1 MPNRKLTK
9 KELEKELRKQKQK
22 YIELMNE
29 KSTSYFRELH
39 DSDADSD
46 LKRLS
51 AKIIDLRKDL
61 ELTEDERNEYKA
73 ESKEWKRKYFSLQ
86 IKEKIDK
93 DTGEIH
99 F

>member
-1 MPNRKLTK
+1 MIQKWGEVMKVWKPLT
-9 KELEKELRKQKQK
+9 QF
-22 YIELMNE
+22 YY
-29 KSTSYFRELH
+29 S
-39 DSDADSD
+39 
-46 LKRLS
+46 
-51 AKIIDLRKDL
+51 
-61 ELTEDERNEYKA
+61 DERNEYKA

>member
-1 MPNRKLTK
+1 MRKK
-9 KELEKELRKQKQK
+9 KQINIKLN
-22 YIELMNE
+22 NE
-29 KSTSYFRELH
+29 NSTSYFKELH
-39 DSDADSD
+39 DSDAACD

-61 ELTEDERNEYKA
+61 KLTEDEKNEYKA
-73 ESKEWKRKYFSLQ
+73 ESEEWKRKYFSIQ
-86 IKEKIDK
+86 TEVKIDK